1 MGAAE
6 RMSNS
11 VFKDVEENVS
21 DLNLRAIP
29 NIKREID
36 SIDQIESLLKEESYL
51 QAVSTYYK

>member
-11 VFKDVEENVS
+11 VFKDVEESVS
-21 DLNLRAIP
+21 DLNLRGIP

-36 SIDQIESLLKEESYL
+36 SIDQIESLLKGESYL
-51 QAVSTYYK
+51 QTVSASYK